1 MTFGLDM
8 VQIGPLQFASPWAL
22 LLLLALPVWWIWR
35 RRRRPPA
42 IVFSRVAA
50 LASGPRA
57 GRGVTFF
64 LFLLRNL
71 VLAGLIIAASRPRA
85 GARAE
90 NQTSEGINIVLTIDL
105 SSSMLA
111 QDFQPQNRLEV
122 AKDVVKKFVAAR
134 NSDRIGVVAFAAEAL
149 TQVPLTTDY
158 PVVAQSVDNLSA
170 GQLEDGTA
178 IGTAIATSANR
189 LRDAPG
195 KSRVMI
201 LLTDGENNRGAIDP
215 RTAAKAAAV
224 FGIKIYT
231 IGVGTEGM
239 APVPVGRGLFGLRYE
254 NRPVRIDEPLLN
266 DIATTTNGRYFRARD
281 AAALQRIYEQIDQ
294 LEREPVRVRTYVR
307 YTELFRW
314 PLTLA
319 LIALATELVLGAWR
333 GPLP

>member
-1 MTFGLDM
+1 MNWPSSIQFG
-8 VQIGPLQFASPWAL
+8 SPWVLAL
-22 LLLLALPVWWIWR
+22 LIVLPVWWVVR

-42 IVFSRVAA
+42 IVFSRVSV

-57 GRGVTFF
+57 GSATTLF

-71 VLAGLIIAASRPRA
+71 LLASTIVALSRPRS
-85 GARAE
+85 GAHAE
-90 NQTSEGINIVLTIDL
+90 DVTSEGINIVLAIDL

-122 AKDVVKKFVAAR
+122 AKDVVKRFIAAR
-134 NSDRIGVVAFAAEAL
+134 TSDRIGVVAFAAEAL

-158 PVVAQSVDNLSA
+158 PVVNAAVDNLAA

-178 IGTAIATSANR
+178 IGTAIATAANR

-195 KSRVMI
+195 RSKVMI
-201 LLTDGENNRGAIDP
+201 LLTDGVNNRGSIDP
-215 RTAAKAAAV
+215 RTAAKAAAA
-224 FGIKIYT
+224 FGIRIYG

-254 NRPVRIDEPLLN
+254 MQKVEIDDALLS
-266 DIATTTNGRYFRARD
+266 DVARATGGRYFRARD
-281 AAALQRIYEQIDQ
+281 PAALQRITEQIDA
-294 LEREPVRVRTYVR
+294 LERSPVRTRSYVR
-307 YTELFRW
+307 YAELFRW
-314 PLTLA
+314 PLSLM
-319 LIALATELVLGAWR
+319 LVALAAELLLVAWK